1 MVLVMWFWGE
11 DPLKIESKLKCRA
24 KQPIGKVEYRVLRW
38 IVEDWLRFTLVA
50 APATMIVLVLG
61 MATIIYVVGRL

>member
-1 MVLVMWFWGE
+1 MLLVMWFWGE
-11 DPLKIESKLKCRA
+11 DLLKIEAKLQCRA

-38 IVEDWLRFTLVA
+38 IVEDWQRFILVA

-61 MATIIYVVGRL
+61 MATIICIVGRL